1 MSYDVSVQ
9 MMEIYNEQVRDLLV
23 TDDVNKIYPWSKV
36 LIFVMLYICCL
47 HFISSHVSPQLLSTL
62 EIRNNSQNGI
72 NVPDANI
79 VPVTS
84 TSDVINLMN
93 LGLKNR
99 AVGSTS
105 MNDRS
110 SRSHRHNFLLLF
122 LI

>member
-36 LIFVMLYICCL
+36 LIFVVLYICCL

-122 LI
+122 